1 MVSRL
6 CIALQYGVIMW
17 HTRKYRVTFLPL
29 TIMVAINIVAAA
41 IYLGVSFRFAH
52 KNSDV
57 FMFWYGVA
65 AGT

>member
-1 MVSRL
+1 
-6 CIALQYGVIMW
+6 MW
-17 HTRKYRVTFLPL
+17 HTRKYKVTFLPL

-41 IYLGVSFRFAH
+41 IYLGVSFRFAY

-65 AGT
+65 AGK